1 MTSAVQQLVYTAG
14 KDIEPQG
21 TAKKAVFFDRDG
33 TLIKDVG
40 YLNDTAQIELL
51 PNVVES
57 LQRLQ
62 ALGYALFVVTNQSGV
77 GRGYF
82 SEYFVQLT
90 HAYLDLV
97 FTHRNVKI
105 SKWFYCP
112 HSAKDECT
120 CRKPGLGMVS
130 NLTGIAWEHSW
141 MLGDKITD
149 VQFGLNAGMR
159 SILIDSNGDNGVLFS
174 TVPDIQKAV
183 EVICANET
191 NS

>member
-1 MTSAVQQLVYTAG
+1 
-14 KDIEPQG
+14 
-21 TAKKAVFFDRDG
+21 
-33 TLIKDVG
+33 
-40 YLNDTAQIELL
+40 
-51 PNVVES
+51 
-57 LQRLQ
+57 
-62 ALGYALFVVTNQSGV
+62 
-77 GRGYF
+77 
-82 SEYFVQLT
+82 
-90 HAYLDLV
+90 
-97 FTHRNVKI
+97 
-105 SKWFYCP
+105 
-112 HSAKDECT
+112 
-120 CRKPGLGMVS
+120 MVS